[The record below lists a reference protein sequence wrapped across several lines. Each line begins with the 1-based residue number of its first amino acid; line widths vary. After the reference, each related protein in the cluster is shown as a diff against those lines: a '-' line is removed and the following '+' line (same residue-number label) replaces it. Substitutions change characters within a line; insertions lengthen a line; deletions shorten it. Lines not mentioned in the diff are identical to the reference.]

1 MIEWSLAQLELRPK
15 SSCSTKVYGLHQD
28 SLGPRAWDCPM
39 AKVGARA
46 MGGLP
51 KHKVCLGSSLEIQP
65 REAC

>member
-1 MIEWSLAQLELRPK
+1 
-15 SSCSTKVYGLHQD
+15 LHQD